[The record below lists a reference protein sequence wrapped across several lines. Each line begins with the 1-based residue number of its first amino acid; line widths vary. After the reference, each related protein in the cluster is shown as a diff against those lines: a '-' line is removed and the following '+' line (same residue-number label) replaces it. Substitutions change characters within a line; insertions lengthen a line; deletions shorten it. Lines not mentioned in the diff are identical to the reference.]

1 METTTQH
8 FTAQDWAEHA
18 QFVRMFRA
26 AKQRKRE
33 WQVLQGMSTEF
44 KKLFVSLHSF

>member
-26 AKQRKRE
+26 AFSGVQGKTF
-33 WQVLQGMSTEF
+33 WGALQ
-44 KKLFVSLHSF
+44 